1 MQVGSIRTT
10 TSSSILKKNLGDASV
25 SLCAW
30 ILVGYALANG
40 EDAGRVAGGTY
51 FAFWQGAKVKI
62 WLQKKLPENHLG
74 DSLLTGWDYGIR
86 YRAVK

>member
-1 MQVGSIRTT
+1 MGLCWLQVGSIRTT

-40 EDAGRVAGGTY
+40 EDEGRVAGGTY
-51 FAFWQGAKVKI
+51 FAFWQGAERKK
-62 WLQKKLPENHLG
+62 WLQKKLPENHL
-74 DSLLTGWDYGIR
+74 
-86 YRAVK
+86 